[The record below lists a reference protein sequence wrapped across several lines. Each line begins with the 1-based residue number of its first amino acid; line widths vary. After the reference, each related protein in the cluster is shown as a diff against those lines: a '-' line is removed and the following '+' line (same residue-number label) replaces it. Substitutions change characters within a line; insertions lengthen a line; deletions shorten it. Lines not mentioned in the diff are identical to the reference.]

1 MKAFFIGLLFLI
13 ALTLLSGIG
22 FLIFPLLLVMGW
34 MLQFLLMFAFVI
46 LAIWLLGK
54 LIMFIFEKNHAQPRR
69 D

>member
-13 ALTLLSGIG
+13 AVTLLAGVG
-22 FLIFPLLLVMGW
+22 FLLSPLLLVMAFF
-34 MLQFLLMFAFVI
+34 LRIVIIFLLII

-54 LIMFIFEKNHAQPRR
+54 FIIFIWEKM